1 MKTTSLNNLIQQ
13 CTLSKG
19 KCAALAEAAAVC
31 LESQN
36 HQSGVSLQI
45 KGDYTDTIGLVWE
58 PIDLKTR
65 QSWQNLSESVEEA
78 AYGLAIITI
87 WEITPYKVIKQG
99 FKGSGF
105 DYWLSKKQQTNIF
118 PFQETARLEVSG
130 ILNGSTGQI
139 NQRLKEK
146 LQQTKKSDNLD
157 IPAFVIIAEFSKPII
172 KIKKR

>member
-1 MKTTSLNNLIQQ
+1 LKTTTLNNLIDQ

-31 LESQN
+31 LESQK
-36 HQSGVSLQI
+36 HTSGI
-45 KGDYTDTIGLVWE
+45 KLSIEGDYTDNISITWDA
-58 PIDLKTR
+58 IDLKTR

-78 AYGLAIITI
+78 AYGLAIIVI
-87 WEITPYKVIKQG
+87 WELTSYKIIKQS

-105 DYWLSKKQQTNIF
+105 DYWLSKKQEDIF

-130 ILNGSTGQI
+130 ILHGTTSQI

-146 LQQTKKSDNLD
+146 LEQTKKSDNLD
-157 IPAFVIIAEFSKPII
+157 ISAFVIIAEFSRPII
-172 KIKKR
+172 KIKQR